1 MLIHNLMSTPAI
13 TVLGETP
20 IGDALQ
26 LLDEHKITAL
36 PVVDRRGRLVG
47 VVSEADLMQD
57 ALDLDDRVQ
66 SRPIRV
72 SASATPRR
80 VAEVMARLVVSVHS
94 DDGLD
99 DAIDLLRATMV
110 KSLPVVQDDRVIGVI
125 SRSDVIHFLAE
136 RDAKIRTDVTKRLS
150 ENNPGWQVEVD
161 DGIVKVTGPVSDQ
174 ARRQAEAVVGTVR
187 GVIAVHVS

>member
-1 MLIHNLMSTPAI
+1 MLIQDLMSTPAI

-20 IGDALQ
+20 VGEALH
-26 LLDEHKITAL
+26 LLDEHKISAL
-36 PVVDRRGRLVG
+36 PVVDRRGHLVG

-57 ALDLDDRVQ
+57 ALQLDDRALSV
-66 SRPIRV
+66 PIRM
-72 SASATPRR
+72 SASARPRR

-94 DDGLD
+94 DDVLD

-110 KSLPVVQDDRVIGVI
+110 KSLPVLQENRVIGVI

-136 RDAKIRTDVTKRLS
+136 RDTQIRTDVARRLHDR
-150 ENNPGWQVEVD
+150 NPDWRVEVD
-161 DGIVKVTGPVSDQ
+161 DGVVKVSGPVSDQ
-174 ARRQAEAVVGTVR
+174 ARHQAEAVVGTVR

>member
-1 MLIHNLMSTPAI
+1 MLIQDLMSTPAI

-20 IGDALQ
+20 VGAALH

-57 ALDLDDRVQ
+57 ALQLDDRVVCM
-66 SRPIRV
+66 PVRV
-72 SASATPRR
+72 SATARPRR
-80 VAEVMARLVVSVHS
+80 VAEVMAHLVVSVHS

-110 KSLPVVQDDRVIGVI
+110 KSLPVVQDNQVVGVI
-125 SRSDVIHFLAE
+125 SRSDVIHFLAQ
-136 RDAKIRTDVTKRLS
+136 RDAKIRTEVAQRLHDR
-150 ENNPGWQVEVD
+150 NPAWQVDVD
-161 DGIVKVTGPVSDQ
+161 DGIVKVTGPVG
-174 ARRQAEAVVGTVR
+174 AEERHQAEAVADTVR

>member
-1 MLIHNLMSTPAI
+1 MLIQDLMSTPAI

-20 IGDALQ
+20 VGEALH

-36 PVVDRRGRLVG
+36 PVVDRRGHLVG

-57 ALDLDDRVQ
+57 ALQLDDRALSV
-66 SRPIRV
+66 PIRM
-72 SASATPRR
+72 SASARPRR

-94 DDGLD
+94 DDVLD

-110 KSLPVVQDDRVIGVI
+110 KSLPVLQDDRVIGVI

-136 RDAKIRTDVTKRLS
+136 RDAQIRTEVATRLHDR
-150 ENNPGWQVEVD
+150 NPDWQVHVD

>member
-1 MLIHNLMSTPAI
+1 MLIQDLMSTPVI

-20 IGDALQ
+20 VGEALR

-36 PVVDRRGRLVG
+36 PVVDRGGHLVG

-57 ALDLDDRVQ
+57 ALQLDDRV
-66 SRPIRV
+66 SSLPIRV
-72 SASATPRR
+72 SASARPRR
-80 VAEVMARLVVSVHS
+80 VAEVMACLVVSVHR

-99 DAIDLLRATMV
+99 EAIDLLRATMV

-125 SRSDVIHFLAE
+125 SRSDVIHCLAE
-136 RDAKIRTDVTKRLS
+136 RDARIRTDVVQRLHDR
-150 ENNPGWQVEVD
+150 NPAWQVAVD
-161 DGIVKVTGPVSDQ
+161 DGIVKVTGPVGDQ
-174 ARRQAEAVVGTVR
+174 EQRQAEAVADTVR